1 MSDSETDRS
10 QDQNKSA
17 LDDCLHHSNPG
28 CDRMARLRSS
38 GVNCRAL
45 AEATNKLIACEGT
58 LNEDLGKANVQERL
72 LGIRNARA
80 RCHQIAAFLRAN
92 LRSAIPGMDGSC
104 DVLRRYSD
112 LVATDEFELVLPVPR
127 LTIAS
132 SPRSDLPLSRPI
144 SETSKY

>member
-1 MSDSETDRS
+1 MGDTRTDRF
-10 QDQNKSA
+10 QDQNTSA
-17 LDDCLHHSNPG
+17 LDDCLHHPNPG
-28 CDRMARLRSS
+28 CDHMARLESS

-45 AEATNKLIACEGT
+45 AEATNKLIACEGS

-72 LGIRNARA
+72 LINRNARA
-80 RCHQIAAFLRAN
+80 RCHLIAAFIRDN

-112 LVATDEFELVLPVPR
+112 LVATDEFELVLPAPR
-127 LTIAS
+127 LTKAS

-144 SETSKY
+144 SGTSKY